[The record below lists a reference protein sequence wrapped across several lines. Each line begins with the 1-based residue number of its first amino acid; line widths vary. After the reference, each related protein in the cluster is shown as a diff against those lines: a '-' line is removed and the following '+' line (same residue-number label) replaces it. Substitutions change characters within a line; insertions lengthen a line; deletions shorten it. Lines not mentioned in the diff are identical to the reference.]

1 MPMDPLRQEILP
13 IYVASSVVFLAT
25 PFVACFCLAHTLP
38 TNHLITISGLVGN
51 GLPALWFTASGSATF
66 TSYRFALVRYETKF
80 KSEYF
85 EAVNR
90 LLWLSSQLFFIAP
103 IAPNPFQRV
112 TKILHF
118 VFLAIMMT
126 TLLQSQFY
134 IAGRNHPML
143 YPVIGFEVLVGI
155 LILCNLYVFF
165 LRDALSN
172 GYRYLFFFLESI
184 GMIVPLGVGKYLI
197 TKQL

>member
-1 MPMDPLRQEILP
+1 MPMDPLRRESLL

-66 TSYRFALVRYETKF
+66 TCYRMAMVRYEERF

-90 LLWLSSQLFFIAP
+90 LLWVSSQLFFIAP

-126 TLLQSQFY
+126 TLLQSQVY
-134 IAGRNHPML
+134 IAGRNHPTL
-143 YPVIGFEVLVGI
+143 YPVIGFEVLIGI
-155 LILCNLYVFF
+155 LILSNLYVFF
-165 LRDALSN
+165 LRDAMSN
-172 GYRYLFFFLESI
+172 RYRYLFFFLESL
-184 GMIVPLGVGKYLI
+184 GMMVSVGVGKYLI
-197 TKQL
+197 IKQ